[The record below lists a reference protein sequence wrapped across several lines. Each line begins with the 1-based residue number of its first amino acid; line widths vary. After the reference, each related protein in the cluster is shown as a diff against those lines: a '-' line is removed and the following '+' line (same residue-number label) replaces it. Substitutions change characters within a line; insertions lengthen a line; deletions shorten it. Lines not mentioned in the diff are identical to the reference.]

1 MRRAL
6 GIVCAV
12 VLALTA
18 CATSE
23 EPTDTITASVSGH
36 VMNDV
41 PDEIRP
47 DRSYLFYLHGQI
59 IENQGV
65 RPEHPEFGVYEYEA
79 VLVALAEE
87 GFEVISEPRP
97 PRTDGEEYARKVVKQ
112 IEGLLSAGLPAE
124 RISVVGFSKGGGIA
138 VAVSSLLGNER
149 ISFAFLGTCAHRIK
163 NPPPLE
169 LKGRIFSIYEAS
181 DPVAGSC
188 EEMFSDSVVA
198 PELEELEISLGGG
211 HGAFY
216 RPAPEWI
223 DPVVDWVRRG
233 GKGAGTASRGAGA
246 DEGHGSW

>member
-1 MRRAL
+1 MKRAL
-6 GIVCAV
+6 GIACAV
-12 VLALTA
+12 GLALTA

-23 EPTDTITASVSGH
+23 EPADTTTASVSGH

-41 PDEIRP
+41 PEEIRP

-59 IENQGV
+59 IEDQGV

-79 VLVALAEE
+79 VLAALAGE

-97 PRTDGEEYARKVVKQ
+97 PRTDGKEYARKVVKQ
-112 IEGLLSAGLPAE
+112 IESLLSAGLPAE

-138 VAVSSLLGNER
+138 VAVSSLLGNDR
-149 ISFAFLGTCAHRIK
+149 VSFAFLGTCAKRIQD
-163 NPPPLE
+163 PPPLE
-169 LKGRIFSIYEAS
+169 LKGRILSIYEAS

-188 EEMFSDSVVA
+188 KDLFSGSVVV
-198 PELEELEISLGGG
+198 PGLEELEIRLGGG

-223 DPVVDWVRRG
+223 DPVVEWVRG
-233 GKGAGTASRGAGA
+233 VGP
-246 DEGHGSW
+246 

>member
-1 MRRAL
+1 MRQAL
-6 GIVCAV
+6 GIACAV
-12 VLALTA
+12 ALALTA

-23 EPTDTITASVSGH
+23 EPADTTTATVPGH

-47 DRSYLFYLHGQI
+47 ERSYLFYLHGQI
-59 IENQGV
+59 IEDQGI

-79 VLVALAEE
+79 VLAALAEE

-149 ISFAFLGTCAHRIK
+149 VSFAFLGTCATRIQD
-163 NPPPLE
+163 PPRMD
-169 LKGRIFSIYEAS
+169 LKGRILSIYEAS

-188 EEMFSDSVVA
+188 KELFSESVVA
-198 PELEELEISLGGG
+198 PELEELEIRLGGG

-223 DPVVDWVRRG
+223 DPVVDWVR
-233 GKGAGTASRGAGA
+233 
-246 DEGHGSW
+246 GSGS

>member
-6 GIVCAV
+6 GVACAIG
-12 VLALTA
+12 LALTA
-18 CATSE
+18 CATSD
-23 EPTDTITASVSGH
+23 EPAETKNAPVPGH

-59 IENQGV
+59 VEDQGV

-79 VLVALAEE
+79 VLAALAEK

-97 PRTDGEEYARKVVKQ
+97 PRTDGREYARKIVTQ
-112 IEGLLSAGLPAE
+112 IESLRSAGVPAE

-138 VAVSSLLGNER
+138 VAVSSLLDDER
-149 ISFAFLGTCAHRIK
+149 VSFAFLGTCAKRIQD
-163 NPPPLE
+163 PPPLE
-169 LKGRIFSIYEAS
+169 LKGRILSIYEAS

-188 EEMFSDSVVA
+188 RELFSGSVAA
-198 PELEELEISLGGG
+198 PGLEELEIRLGGG

-223 DPVVDWVRRG
+223 DPVVDWVRGVGPR
-233 GKGAGTASRGAGA
+233 T
-246 DEGHGSW
+246 